1 MYAAIEGTVR
11 EILPVEPRFVVP
23 VLGTLWLFIGVANLA
38 GLVPGMK
45 TPTADLNTT
54 FALALVSYAMTHVV
68 GIGAQGLRG
77 YLAHYAEPTWLLL
90 PFHLIAE
97 ATRTVALAVRL
108 FGNML
113 SGDMVAVII
122 LGIAGLLV
130 PIPFE
135 MLHIVIGLI
144 QAYIFGMLT
153 LVFIAGGIGTH
164 TDNPSKER
172 DHGPESP
179 RRRRLDHRRRLR
191 DGPRRLRPGQRRWA
205 RRSRPRWSRWRA
217 SPRPRRRSSAPC
229 SSGWR

>member
-11 EILPVEPRFVVP
+11 DILPIEPRFVVP

-68 GIGAQGLRG
+68 GIGTQGLRR

-164 TDNPSKER
+164 TDKTDTDPRASV
-172 DHGPESP
+172 GPE
-179 RRRRLDHRRRLR
+179 
-191 DGPRRLRPGQRRWA
+191 G
-205 RRSRPRWSRWRA
+205 
-217 SPRPRRRSSAPC
+217 
-229 SSGWR
+229 